1 MSKRKQRREQGAS
14 WTDDDPT
21 PRTGQSL
28 QDITAQGYGL
38 NIAPSQQRIVA
49 RPISIFDIQPDPAQP
64 RRTIPSRI
72 RQAWNGNPANV
83 KELLMIW
90 WGEIQRERGEALGI
104 DEAPFDIGAYLE
116 GGHTERA
123 EDDNTTYTPGA
134 LEQALFNII
143 MLAASIRRDGLTN
156 PITVAHM
163 GNGSY
168 RLETGERRW
177 LAYHLLHAWFDGH
190 DGRPDESS
198 RWESIPARVMDEID
212 VWRQASE
219 NNARDNLNIIGKARQ
234 YAVLIM
240 DLHGMDAFR
249 SIQTF
254 PSDREYYAQAA
265 DLTSPHGK
273 REMLLNALG
282 VSSPSV
288 LTRLRHMLRL
298 PDEIW
303 QGGDDYNLPEDV
315 LEKLY
320 QIAIRDRKQAIE
332 RFYDIIHQPNQKADG
347 VRSGYVVDEAHI
359 APGSKRHFSTL
370 LRHVNRAGSGKDDQN
385 QEALKAL
392 RELRIWLEEQEQRI
406 AKFTS

>member
-1 MSKRKQRREQGAS
+1 MSKRKQRREQGSA
-14 WTDDDPT
+14 WTDDANQ
-21 PRTGQSL
+21 RAGQSL

-38 NIAPSQQRIVA
+38 NIAPTQQRIVA
-49 RPISIFDIQPDPAQP
+49 RPISIFEIHPDPAQP

-72 RQAWNGNPANV
+72 REAWNGNPASV
-83 KELLMIW
+83 KQVLMIW

-104 DEAPFDIGAYLE
+104 EEAPFDIGAYLE
-116 GGHTERA
+116 GDVTERTNN
-123 EDDNTTYTPGA
+123 ETDDAKRGP

-156 PITVAHM
+156 PITVVHIGS
-163 GNGSY
+163 GNY
-168 RLETGERRW
+168 RVETGERRW

-190 DGRPDESS
+190 DGRPDERSQ
-198 RWESIPARVMDEID
+198 WEAIPARIMDEVD

-219 NNARDNLNIIGKARQ
+219 NNARDNLNVIGKARQ
-234 YAVLIM
+234 YAVLMM
-240 DLHGMDAFR
+240 DLHGMDSFR
-249 SIQTF
+249 GIHTF
-254 PSDREYYAQAA
+254 SNDREYYAQSA
-265 DLTSPHGK
+265 DLSTPLGK

-288 LTRLRHMLRL
+288 MTRLRHMLRL

-320 QIAIRDRKQAIE
+320 QIAIRDRKQALE
-332 RFYDIIHQPNQKADG
+332 RFYEIINQTDQKADG
-347 VRSGYVVDEAHI
+347 VRAGYVVDEAHV

-370 LRHVNRAGSGKDDQN
+370 LRHVNRAGSGKTEQN

-392 RELRIWLEEQEQRI
+392 NELRIWLDEQEERI
-406 AKFTS
+406 SKFTS

>member
-14 WTDDDPT
+14 WTDDDPQRGT
-21 PRTGQSL
+21 HSL

-38 NIAPSQQRIVA
+38 NIAPTQQRIVA
-49 RPISIFDIQPDPAQP
+49 RPISIFEIHPDPAQP
-64 RRTIPSRI
+64 RRTIPTRI
-72 RQAWNGNPANV
+72 REAWNGNPATV
-83 KELLMIW
+83 KEVLMIW
-90 WGEIQRERGEALGI
+90 WGEIQRERGKALGVE
-104 DEAPFDIGAYLE
+104 EAPFDIGAYLE
-116 GGHTERA
+116 SA
-123 EDDNTTYTPGA
+123 VSDQPDANPDDIKRGP

-163 GNGSY
+163 GSGNY

-190 DGRPDESS
+190 DGRPDEGT
-198 RWESIPARVMDEID
+198 RWESIPARVMDSVD

-219 NNARDNLNIIGKARQ
+219 NNARDNLNVIGKARQ
-234 YAVLIM
+234 YAVLMM
-240 DLHGMDAFR
+240 DLHGMDSFR

-265 DLTSPHGK
+265 DLSTPLGK
-273 REMLLNALG
+273 RETLLNALG

-288 LTRLRHMLRL
+288 MTRLRHMLRL

-303 QGGDDYNLPEDV
+303 HGGDDHNLPEDV

-320 QIAIRDRKQAIE
+320 QIAIRDRKLAIE
-332 RFYDIIHQPNQKADG
+332 RFYEIIHQPNEKADG

-370 LRHVNRAGSGKDDQN
+370 LRHVNRAGSGKDEQN

-392 RELRIWLEEQEQRI
+392 GELRIWLDEQEKRI
-406 AKFTS
+406 SKFTP

>member
-14 WTDDDPT
+14 WTDDEAGRGT
-21 PRTGQSL
+21 QSL

-38 NIAPSQQRIVA
+38 NIAPTQQRIVA
-49 RPISIFDIQPDPAQP
+49 RAISIFDIHPDPAQP

-72 RQAWNGNPANV
+72 REVWNGNPNSV
-83 KELLMIW
+83 KELLMVW
-90 WGEIQRERGEALGI
+90 WGEIQRERGEAQGVE
-104 DEAPFDIGAYLE
+104 EAPFDIGTYLE
-116 GGHTERA
+116 GGQTERA
-123 EDDNTTYTPGA
+123 EQEDGTYSAGP

-156 PITVAHM
+156 PITVAHI
-163 GNGSY
+163 GGGTY

-190 DGRPDESS
+190 DGRPDEGA

-234 YAVLIM
+234 YAVLMM

-254 PSDREYYAQAA
+254 GSDREYYAQSA
-265 DLTSPHGK
+265 DLSTPLGK
-273 REMLLNALG
+273 RETLLNALG

-288 LTRLRHMLRL
+288 MTRLRHMLKL

-320 QIAIRDRKQAIE
+320 QIAIRDRRQAIE
-332 RFYDIIHQPNQKADG
+332 RFYEIIQQSSQKADG
-347 VRSGYVVDEAHI
+347 VRSGFVVDEAHI

-370 LRHVNRAGSGKDDQN
+370 LRHVNRAGSGKEDQN

-406 AKFTS
+406 EKFTS

>member
-14 WTDDDPT
+14 WTDDDPNRGT
-21 PRTGQSL
+21 QSL

-38 NIAPSQQRIVA
+38 NIAPTQQRVVA

-72 RQAWNGNPANV
+72 REAWNGNPASV

-90 WGEIQRERGEALGI
+90 WGEIQRERGQVRGM
-104 DEAPFDIGAYLE
+104 DESPFDIGAYLE
-116 GGHTERA
+116 GGHTERI
-123 EDDNTTYTPGA
+123 EDEDWQYPLGA

-156 PITVAHM
+156 PITVVHT

-198 RWESIPARVMDEID
+198 RWESIPARVMDQID

-219 NNARDNLNIIGKARQ
+219 NNARDNLNVIGKARQ
-234 YAVLIM
+234 YAVLMM
-240 DLHGMDAFR
+240 DLHGIDSFR
-249 SIQTF
+249 NIQTF
-254 PSDREYYAQAA
+254 PTDREYYAQSA
-265 DLTSPHGK
+265 DLATPLGK

-288 LTRLRHMLRL
+288 MTRLRHMLKL

-303 QGGDDYNLPEDV
+303 QGGDDHNLPEDV

-320 QIAIRDRKQAIE
+320 QLAIRDRKQAIE
-332 RFYDIIHQPNQKADG
+332 RFYEIIQQPYQKSDG
-347 VRSGYVVDEAHI
+347 VRAGYVVEEEHI

-370 LRHVNRAGSGKDDQN
+370 LRHVNRAGNGKAEQN
-385 QEALKAL
+385 QEALRAL
-392 RELRIWLEEQEQRI
+392 QELRMWLEEQEERI
-406 AKFTS
+406 EKFTT